1 MATVNP
7 YTIETNIE
15 IIPPK
20 TEAKPLTVHAKATAE
35 EEFLQIFSNPC
46 GRFGPTTKPLIKDN
60 TITKTILII

>member
-35 EEFLQIFSNPC
+35 EEFLQIF
-46 GRFGPTTKPLIKDN
+46 LIHVADLVQLPN
-60 TITKTILII
+60 HS